1 LPQADRHVAGNIKTS
16 KHQRAQMIIGICGF
30 IGSGK
35 DTVADYLTNFHEFRR
50 ESFANSLKDSVAH
63 VFGWDR
69 VMLEGRTKQAREWR
83 EQVDPWWSDRLKMP
97 ELTPRWVLQHWGTE
111 VCRHG
116 FHDDIW
122 IASLENKLRHSEDD
136 VVISDCRFP
145 NEIAAIKRAGGLVV
159 RVIRGPEPE
168 WYDAALA
175 FNRGENKNMLWSTSK
190 SRLEKLKIHASET
203 AWVGTKFDA
212 VLDNNGS
219 LDDLYLQIQRL
230 TIRPAQG
237 PRVATANQI

>member
-1 LPQADRHVAGNIKTS
+1 
-16 KHQRAQMIIGICGF
+16 MIIGICGF

-50 ESFANSLKDSVAH
+50 ESFANSLKDAVAQ

-69 VMLEGRTKQAREWR
+69 TMLEGRTKQAREWR
-83 EQVDPWWSDRLKMP
+83 EQVDPWWADRLKML

-122 IASLENKLRHSEDD
+122 IASLENKLRNSQDD

-145 NEIAAIKRAGGLVV
+145 NEIAAIRRANGLVV

-168 WYDAALA
+168 WYDSALA
-175 FNRGENKNMLWSTSK
+175 FNHGENKNMLWSTSK

-219 LDDLYLQIQRL
+219 LDDLYLQIQQL
-230 TIRPAQG
+230 TIRPAQDL
-237 PRVATANQI
+237 RVARASQI